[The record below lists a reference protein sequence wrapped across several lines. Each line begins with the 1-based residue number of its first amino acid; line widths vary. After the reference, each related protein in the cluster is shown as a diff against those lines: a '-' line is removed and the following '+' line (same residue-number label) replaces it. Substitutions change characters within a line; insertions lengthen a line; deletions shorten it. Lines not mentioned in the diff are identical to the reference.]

1 MRSVWVLAEVRGRL
15 ARGLLRRNLSFLP
28 VQRFAEVRPNAPVQG
43 VTHEDHDYRER
54 HPGQERRLPE
64 RVSPPLRGKTNAIAP
79 ITAPQAR
86 QINLLGSMMP
96 PTGIAPS
103 RMVPVPALVARKI
116 ESTKI
121 DTIWLLLCRTA
132 SR

>member
-1 MRSVWVLAEVRGRL
+1 MKIMITANGTPAKSAACRSA
-15 ARGLLRRNLSFLP
+15 S
-28 VQRFAEVRPNAPVQG
+28 
-43 VTHEDHDYRER
+43 
-54 HPGQERRLPE
+54 
-64 RVSPPLRGKTNAIAP
+64 SPPLRGKTNAIAP

>member
-1 MRSVWVLAEVRGRL
+1 MA
-15 ARGLLRRNLSFLP
+15 
-28 VQRFAEVRPNAPVQG
+28 
-43 VTHEDHDYRER
+43 
-54 HPGQERRLPE
+54 PGQEGRLPA
-64 RVSPPLRGKTNAIAP
+64 RVEPPLRSKTNTIAP

-86 QINLLGSMMP
+86 QINLFGSAMP

-103 RMVPVPALVARKI
+103 TMVPAPALAARKI

-121 DTIWLLLCRTA
+121 DTIWLLLWCTA